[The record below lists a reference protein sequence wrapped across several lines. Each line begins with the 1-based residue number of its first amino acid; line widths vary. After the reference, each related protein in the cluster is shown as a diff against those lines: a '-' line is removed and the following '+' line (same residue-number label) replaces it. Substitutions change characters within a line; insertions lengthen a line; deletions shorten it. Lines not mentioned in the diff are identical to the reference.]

1 VDGEFMMISTR
12 LKLTVYLCLWLMF
25 GISVSLYKAYDY
37 QEFIY
42 TQLYQ
47 VMKIQLSVDNLRS
60 QLWVYQEYTD
70 DLSLN
75 ELNRRQAELARN
87 LSTPMDWNIKQKR
100 LLGNLNRLNTNTR
113 AFINTQLPFSRQKDD
128 AESNN
133 IKNMIVTNEATE
145 NLASNNVDPTNSAGD
160 SKSLPHVNILYEPT
174 YKLLQAKYSM
184 IIQEMTED
192 VFSLHQM
199 TIKRAKTIQF
209 NLILVSGIILLL
221 LSLLVTGFSHW
232 TLKRFK
238 GAIKSLTSG
247 VKKLAKGDMHSKVVI
262 KQRDEFTA
270 LAKEF
275 NSMKECLQGMTI
287 KKEELTREVGK
298 QTKILTEQQV
308 KLKFLAEHDELTG
321 IFNRRALL
329 KQIDIAIARANRSQT
344 HAALLFIDLNG
355 FKMINDTL
363 GHDVGDQVITVIA
376 KRLHDSLRNTD
387 IVGRLGGDEFIV
399 WLDVI
404 EDKQFVIQKIK
415 QLSALVMS
423 PIDLAGHKLTV
434 GASIGVSLL
443 FTDGNTSELLIKT
456 ADVAMY
462 QAKEHSETNYYFF
475 SDIQ

>member
-1 VDGEFMMISTR
+1 VGGEFMMISTR
-12 LKLTVYLCLWLMF
+12 LKLTVYLCIWLML

-37 QEFIY
+37 QQFIY

-75 ELNRRQAELARN
+75 VLNRRQAELARN

-100 LLGNLNRLNTNTR
+100 LLDNLNRLNTNTR
-113 AFINTQLPFSRQKDD
+113 AFINTQLPFSPQQDD
-128 AESNN
+128 AAANNIMVKDESTVNQQSNN
-133 IKNMIVTNEATE
+133 ADLISST
-145 NLASNNVDPTNSAGD
+145 GD
-160 SKSLPHVNILYEPT
+160 SKSLPHGARLYEPT
-174 YKLLQAKYSM
+174 YKLLQAKYST

-199 TIKRAKTIQF
+199 TINRAKTIQF

-238 GAIKSLTSG
+238 DAIKSLTRG
-247 VKKLAKGDMHSKVVI
+247 VKKLAEGDMHSKVVI
-262 KQRDEFTA
+262 KQRDEFTD

-287 KKEELTREVGK
+287 KKEELIREVSK

-355 FKMINDTL
+355 FKRINDTL
-363 GHDVGDQVITVIA
+363 GHDIGDKVITVIA
-376 KRLHDSLRNTD
+376 NRLHDSLRSTD

-399 WLDVI
+399 WLDII
-404 EDKQFVIQKIK
+404 EDKQFVIQKLE
-415 QLSALVMS
+415 QLSALIMS
-423 PIDLAGHKLTV
+423 PIDIGEHKLSV

-462 QAKEHSETNYYFF
+462 QAKEQSDKSYYFF

>member
-1 VDGEFMMISTR
+1 VGGEFMMISTR
-12 LKLTVYLCLWLMF
+12 LKLTVYLCIWLML
-25 GISVSLYKAYDY
+25 GICVSFYKAYDY
-37 QEFIY
+37 QQFIY

-100 LLGNLNRLNTNTR
+100 LLDNLNRLNTNTR
-113 AFINTQLPFSRQKDD
+113 AFINTQLPFSPQQDD
-128 AESNN
+128 AAPNNIVLKDESTENQQSNN
-133 IKNMIVTNEATE
+133 ADLISSTR
-145 NLASNNVDPTNSAGD
+145 D
-160 SKSLPHVNILYEPT
+160 SKSLPHEALLYEPT
-174 YKLLQAKYSM
+174 YKLLQAKYST

-209 NLILVSGIILLL
+209 NLILVSGVILLL
-221 LSLLVTGFSHW
+221 LALLVTGFSHW

-238 GAIKSLTSG
+238 EAIKSLTGG
-247 VKKLAKGDMHSKVVI
+247 VKKLAEGDMHSKIVI
-262 KQRDEFTA
+262 KQRDEFA
-270 LAKEF
+270 NLAKEF
-275 NSMKECLQGMTI
+275 NSMKECLQGITI
-287 KKEELTREVGK
+287 KKEELIREVSN

-329 KQIDIAIARANRSQT
+329 RQIDIAIARANRSQT

-355 FKMINDTL
+355 FKSINDTL
-363 GHDVGDQVITVIA
+363 GHDIGDKVITVIA
-376 KRLHDSLRNTD
+376 NRLHDSLRNTD

-399 WLDVI
+399 WLDII
-404 EDKQFVIQKIK
+404 EDKQFVIQKIE
-415 QLSALVMS
+415 QLSALIMS
-423 PIDLAGHKLTV
+423 PIDIGEHKLSV

-462 QAKEHSETNYYFF
+462 HAKEHSDKSYYFF
-475 SDIQ
+475 SDIE

>member
-1 VDGEFMMISTR
+1 MISTR
-12 LKLTVYLCLWLMF
+12 LKLTVYLCIWLML
-25 GISVSLYKAYDY
+25 GISVTLYKAYDY
-37 QEFIY
+37 QQFIY

-47 VMKIQLSVDNLRS
+47 VMKIQLSIDNLRS

-87 LSTPMDWNIKQKR
+87 LSTPMDWDIKQKR
-100 LLGNLNRLNTNTR
+100 LLDNLNRLNTNTR
-113 AFINTQLPFSRQKDD
+113 AFINTQLPFSPQQDD
-128 AESNN
+128 AAPYDVRHVTTDSESINN
-133 IKNMIVTNEATE
+133 SGTT
-145 NLASNNVDPTNSAGD
+145 STNSVPN
-160 SKSLPHVNILYEPT
+160 SLPHGAPLYEPT
-174 YKLLQAKYSM
+174 YKLLQAKYST

-192 VFSLHQM
+192 VFSLHQLA
-199 TIKRAKTIQF
+199 IKRAKTIQF

-238 GAIKSLTSG
+238 DAIKSLTKG

-262 KQRDEFTA
+262 KQRDEFTT

-298 QTKILTEQQV
+298 QTKILIEQQI

-355 FKMINDTL
+355 FKSINDTL
-363 GHDVGDQVITVIA
+363 GHDIGDKVITVIA
-376 KRLHDSLRNTD
+376 NRLHDSLRNTD

-399 WLDVI
+399 WLDII
-404 EDKQFVIQKIK
+404 EDKQFVIQKIE
-415 QLSALVMS
+415 QLSALIMS
-423 PIDLAGHKLTV
+423 PIDIGEHKLSV

-462 QAKEHSETNYYFF
+462 QAKEHSDKSYYFF
-475 SDIQ
+475 SDIE

>member
-1 VDGEFMMISTR
+1 MISTR
-12 LKLTVYLCLWLMF
+12 LKLTVYLCVWLMF
-25 GISVSLYKAYDY
+25 GISISLYKAYDY
-37 QEFIY
+37 QQFIY

-100 LLGNLNRLNTNTR
+100 LLDNLNRLNTNTR
-113 AFINTQLPFSRQKDD
+113 AFINTQLPFSPQQDD
-128 AESNN
+128 AGPYDVKHVTTDSESINN
-133 IKNMIVTNEATE
+133 SATII
-145 NLASNNVDPTNSAGD
+145 TNSAPN
-160 SKSLPHVNILYEPT
+160 SLPSPLNEPT
-174 YKLLQAKYSM
+174 YKLLQAKYST

-192 VFSLHQM
+192 VFYLHQM
-199 TIKRAKTIQF
+199 AIKRAKTIQF

-238 GAIKSLTSG
+238 VAIKSLTSG
-247 VKKLAKGDMHSKVVI
+247 VKKLAEGDMHSKVVI

-275 NSMKECLQGMTI
+275 NNMKECLQGMTI

-298 QTKILTEQQV
+298 QMKILTEQQV
-308 KLKFLAEHDELTG
+308 KLQFLAEHDELTG

-344 HAALLFIDLNG
+344 HAALLFIDLND
-355 FKMINDTL
+355 FKIINDSL
-363 GHDVGDQVITVIA
+363 GHDIGDQVITVIA

-399 WLDVI
+399 WLDII
-404 EDKQFVIQKIK
+404 EDKKFVIQKIE
-415 QLSALVMS
+415 QLSALVTS

-462 QAKEHSETNYYFF
+462 QAKEHSERNYYFF
-475 SDIQ
+475 SDIE